1 MIDLTKLDDA
11 LRYKERR
18 GAKRGG
24 LNSPHTIKIYT
35 RLAKDLLNATPETPV
50 ICKNQSKWLQVGAT
64 IARMK
69 RHGVIDEDTADNLP
83 IKGEFEPKDRA
94 DYKQRVLN
102 KQQFET
108 LLEYLPRTRKGNE
121 LRLACKIAYYGGLR
135 RDEVLA
141 LQPDHIE
148 MATAIIVNVYDG
160 KGGKNRESYLPQHM
174 REEMLHFQG
183 FSITSNYVSVTMFL
197 TIQEIRDALPKFTK
211 TDFHGLRHSF
221 ATNAIRSGVDIAT
234 LQKLLGHSNT
244 STTMIYTHAEDDVP
258 EALKKLGY

>member
-1 MIDLTKLDDA
+1 MIDLTKLNDA
-11 LRYKERR
+11 LRYNERR

-35 RLAKDLLNATPETPV
+35 RLAKALLKATPETPV

-69 RHGVIDEDTADNLP
+69 RHGVIDEETADSLP

-108 LLEYLPRTRKGNE
+108 LLEYLPRTKKGYE
-121 LRLACKIAYYGGLR
+121 LRLACKIAYFAGLR

-141 LQPDHIE
+141 LQPDH
-148 MATAIIVNVYDG
+148 MN
-160 KGGKNRESYLPQHM
+160 
-174 REEMLHFQG
+174 
-183 FSITSNYVSVTMFL
+183 
-197 TIQEIRDALPKFTK
+197 
-211 TDFHGLRHSF
+211 
-221 ATNAIRSGVDIAT
+221 
-234 LQKLLGHSNT
+234 
-244 STTMIYTHAEDDVP
+244 
-258 EALKKLGY
+258 

>member
-1 MIDLTKLDDA
+1 MVDLTKLDDA

-24 LNSPHTIKIYT
+24 LNSPHTIRIYT
-35 RLAKDLLNATPETPV
+35 NLAKKLLNATPETPI
-50 ICKNQSKWLQVGAT
+50 ICRNQSKWLQVGAT
-64 IARMK
+64 VARMK
-69 RHGVIDEDTADNLP
+69 RHGVIDDETAENLP
-83 IKGEFEPKDRA
+83 IKGEFEVKDRA

-102 KQQFET
+102 KQQFDT
-108 LLEYLPRTRKGNE
+108 LLEYLPRTKKGRE

-141 LQPDHIE
+141 LQPTHIE

-174 REEMLHFQG
+174 REEMLHFTG
-183 FSITSNYVSVTMFL
+183 FSISSNYVSVTMFL
-197 TIQEIRDALPKFTK
+197 TIQEIRDALPKFPK

-221 ATNAIRSGVDIAT
+221 ATNAVRGGMDIPT
-234 LQKLLGHSNT
+234 LQRLLGHSNP
-244 STTMIYTHAEDDVP
+244 STTMIYTHAEDDLP